1 LTRNGGIKIPES
13 KPPQSSFFKQSF
25 LAGILIIVPFGVTI
39 FVLYKLIK
47 WMLFFFSNGPAGII
61 RHFVDV
67 PPYVFQGISFVVGIV
82 ATLLLVVFLGA
93 VTRNFVGRRMLLFG
107 ESLISKIPLA
117 RPFYVGVKQV
127 VQTLFFT
134 SQLQSMK
141 RVVLVE
147 YPRKGIRA
155 IAFVTGVTEAGRGHN
170 MTDRRLVNLFVPTT
184 PNPTSGIYIMV
195 PEEDLQELDISVE
208 DAFRLIVSA
217 GISQG
222 DSDVSGQDKKNG

>member
-1 LTRNGGIKIPES
+1 MTRNGGIKIPDS
-13 KPPQSSFFKQSF
+13 KTPQSSFFKQSF
-25 LAGILIIVPFGVTI
+25 IAGILIIVPFGVTI

-47 WMLFFFSNGPAGII
+47 WMLFFFSTGPAGIL
-61 RHFVDV
+61 RHFIDV
-67 PPYVFQGISFVVGIV
+67 PPYVFQGLSFVIGIL
-82 ATLLLVVFLGA
+82 ATLLLIIFLGA

-117 RPFYVGVKQV
+117 RTFYVSVKQV

-134 SQLQSMK
+134 SQMQSMS
-141 RVVLVE
+141 RVVMVE
-147 YPRKGIRA
+147 YPRKGIHA
-155 IAFVTGVTEAGRGHN
+155 IAFVTGVTEPRRGHN
-170 MTDRRLVNLFVPTT
+170 ATEHKLVSLFVPTT

-217 GISQG
+217 GISQS
-222 DSDVSGQDKKNG
+222 DSDVSGQDKKND

>member
-1 LTRNGGIKIPES
+1 LTRNGGIKIPEP
-13 KPPQSSFFKQSF
+13 KPPQSSFFKRSF
-25 LAGILIIVPFGVTI
+25 IAGILIIVPFGVTI

-117 RPFYVGVKQV
+117 RPFYVSVKQV
-127 VQTLFFT
+127 VQTFFLA
-134 SQLQSMK
+134 SSMQNMK
-141 RVVLVE
+141 RVVMVE

-184 PNPTSGIYIMV
+184 PNPTSGFYIMV

-208 DAFRLIVSA
+208 EAFQLIVSA

>member
-1 LTRNGGIKIPES
+1 MTRNRVIKIAEP
-13 KPPQSSFFKQSF
+13 KTPQSSFLKQSF
-25 LAGILIIVPFGVTI
+25 IAGILIIVPFGVTI

-47 WMLFFFSNGPAGII
+47 WMLFFFSTGPAGVL
-61 RHFVDV
+61 RHFIDV
-67 PPYVFQGISFVVGIV
+67 PPYVFQGISFVIGIA
-82 ATLLLVVFLGA
+82 ATLLLIIFLGA

-117 RPFYVGVKQV
+117 RTFYVSVKQV

-134 SQLQSMK
+134 SQMQSMK

-147 YPRKGIRA
+147 YPRKGIHA
-155 IAFVTGVTEAGRGHN
+155 IAFVTGVTEAGKGHN
-170 MTDRRLVNLFVPTT
+170 TTDRKLVSLFVPTT

-195 PEEDLQELDISVE
+195 PEEDLRELDISVE

-217 GISQG
+217 GISQS
-222 DSDVSGQDKKNG
+222 DSDVSEQYKKNG

>member
-67 PPYVFQGISFVVGIV
+67 PPYVFQGLSFVIGIL

-93 VTRNFVGRRMLLFG
+93 VTRNFVGRKMLLFG

-117 RPFYVGVKQV
+117 RPFYVSVKQV
-127 VQTLFFT
+127 VQTFFLA
-134 SQLQSMK
+134 SSMQNMK
-141 RVVLVE
+141 RVVMVE

-184 PNPTSGIYIMV
+184 PNPTSGFYIMV

-208 DAFRLIVSA
+208 EAFQLIVSA

>member
-1 LTRNGGIKIPES
+1 MTRNEGIKIPEP

-25 LAGILIIVPFGVTI
+25 VAGILIIVPFGVTI

-47 WMLFFFSNGPAGII
+47 WMLFFFSNGPAGIL
-61 RHFVDV
+61 RHFIDV
-67 PPYVFQGISFVVGIV
+67 PPYVFQGISFVIGIL
-82 ATLLLVVFLGA
+82 ATLLLIVFLGA

-117 RPFYVGVKQV
+117 RAFYVSVKQV
-127 VQTLFFT
+127 VQTLFLT
-134 SQLQSMK
+134 SQMQSMK

-147 YPRKGIRA
+147 YPRRGIRA

-170 MTDRRLVNLFVPTT
+170 TTDQRLVSLFVPTT

-195 PEEDLQELDISVE
+195 PEEELQELDISVE

-222 DSDVSGQDKKNG
+222 DSDVFGQGKKNG

>member
-1 LTRNGGIKIPES
+1 MTRNVGIKIPEP
-13 KPPQSSFFKQSF
+13 KPPQSSFFKRSF
-25 LAGILIIVPFGVTI
+25 IAGILIIVPFGVTI

-47 WMLFFFSNGPAGII
+47 WMLFFFSTGPAGIL
-61 RHFVDV
+61 RHFIDV
-67 PPYVFQGISFVVGIV
+67 PPYVFQGLSFVIGIL

-93 VTRNFVGRRMLLFG
+93 VTRNFVGRKMLLFG

-117 RPFYVGVKQV
+117 RPFYVSVKQV
-127 VQTLFFT
+127 VQTFFLA
-134 SQLQSMK
+134 SSMQNMK
-141 RVVLVE
+141 RVVMVE
-147 YPRKGIRA
+147 YPRKGIRV

-208 DAFRLIVSA
+208 EAFQLIVSA

>member
-1 LTRNGGIKIPES
+1 MTRNVGIKIPEP
-13 KPPQSSFFKQSF
+13 KPPQSSFFKRSF
-25 LAGILIIVPFGVTI
+25 IAGILIIVPFGVTI

-47 WMLFFFSNGPAGII
+47 WMLFFFSTGPAGIL
-61 RHFVDV
+61 RHFIDV
-67 PPYVFQGISFVVGIV
+67 PPYVFQGLSFVIGIL

-93 VTRNFVGRRMLLFG
+93 VTRNFVGRKMLLFG

-117 RPFYVGVKQV
+117 RPFYVSVKQV
-127 VQTLFFT
+127 VQTFFLA
-134 SQLQSMK
+134 SSMQNMK
-141 RVVLVE
+141 RVVMVE
-147 YPRKGIRA
+147 YPRKGIRV

-184 PNPTSGIYIMV
+184 PNPTSGFYIMV

-208 DAFRLIVSA
+208 EAFQLIVSA

>member
-1 LTRNGGIKIPES
+1 MTRNGGIKIADS
-13 KPPQSSFFKQSF
+13 KTPQSSFFKQSF
-25 LAGILIIVPFGVTI
+25 IAGILIIVPFGVTI

-47 WMLFFFSNGPAGII
+47 WMLFFFSTGPAGIL
-61 RHFVDV
+61 RHFIDV
-67 PPYVFQGISFVVGIV
+67 PPYVFQGLSFVIGIL
-82 ATLLLVVFLGA
+82 ATLLLIIFLGA

-117 RPFYVGVKQV
+117 RTFYVSVKQV

-134 SQLQSMK
+134 SQMQSMS
-141 RVVLVE
+141 RVVMVE

-155 IAFVTGVTEAGRGHN
+155 IAFVTGVTEPRRGHN
-170 MTDRRLVNLFVPTT
+170 TTDHKLVSLFVPTT

-217 GISQG
+217 GISQS

>member
-1 LTRNGGIKIPES
+1 M
-13 KPPQSSFFKQSF
+13 
-25 LAGILIIVPFGVTI
+25 TI

-47 WMLFFFSNGPAGII
+47 WMLFFFSTGPAGILP
-61 RHFVDV
+61 RFVDV
-67 PPYVFQGISFVVGIV
+67 PPYVFQGISFVIGLA
-82 ATLLLVVFLGA
+82 ATLLLIIFLGA

-117 RPFYVGVKQV
+117 RTFYVSVKQV

-134 SQLQSMK
+134 SQMQSMK

-147 YPRKGIRA
+147 YPRKGIHA
-155 IAFVTGVTEAGRGHN
+155 LAFVTGITEAGKSHN
-170 MTDRRLVNLFVPTT
+170 TTDRKLVSLFVPTT

-195 PEEDLQELDISVE
+195 PEEDLRELDISVE

-217 GISQG
+217 GISQSE
-222 DSDVSGQDKKNG
+222 SDVSEQDKKNG

>member
-1 LTRNGGIKIPES
+1 MGIKIPEP
-13 KPPQSSFFKQSF
+13 KPPQSSFFKRSF
-25 LAGILIIVPFGVTI
+25 IAGILIIVPFGVTI

-47 WMLFFFSNGPAGII
+47 WMLFFFSTGPAGIL
-61 RHFVDV
+61 RHFIDV
-67 PPYVFQGISFVVGIV
+67 PPYVFQGLSFVIGIL

-93 VTRNFVGRRMLLFG
+93 VTRNFVGRKMLLFG

-117 RPFYVGVKQV
+117 RPFYVSVKQV
-127 VQTLFFT
+127 VQTFFLA
-134 SQLQSMK
+134 SSMQNMK
-141 RVVLVE
+141 RVVMVE
-147 YPRKGIRA
+147 YPRKGIRV

-184 PNPTSGIYIMV
+184 PNPTSGFYIMV

-208 DAFRLIVSA
+208 EAFQLIVSA

>member
-1 LTRNGGIKIPES
+1 MTRNGGIKIPDS
-13 KPPQSSFFKQSF
+13 KPPQSSFLKQSF
-25 LAGILIIVPFGVTI
+25 IAGILIIVPFGVTI

-47 WMLFFFSNGPAGII
+47 WMLFFFSTGPAGILG
-61 RHFVDV
+61 HFIDV
-67 PPYVFQGISFVVGIV
+67 PPYVFQGISFVIGIA
-82 ATLLLVVFLGA
+82 ATLLLIIFLGA

-107 ESLISKIPLA
+107 ESLISKIPLT
-117 RPFYVGVKQV
+117 RTFYVSVKQV

-134 SQLQSMK
+134 SQMQSMK

-170 MTDRRLVNLFVPTT
+170 TTDQKLVSLFVPTT

-195 PEEDLQELDISVE
+195 PEEELQELDISVE

-217 GISQG
+217 GISQS
-222 DSDVSGQDKKNG
+222 DSDVSGQDKKND